1 MTDAECWHAIERDLP
16 RLWRVYVDG
25 RYSEQLTCRSVDVF
39 DLAQASLV
47 QSFVD
52 TLEWGKHAAL
62 LEARCDATAERMQ
75 TKTTFVVDRTSGCST
90 LY

>member
-16 RLWRVYVDG
+16 RAWRVFVDG
-25 RYSEQLTCRSVDVF
+25 RYNEQLTCRSADVF

-47 QSFVD
+47 QAFVD
-52 TLEWGKHAAL
+52 TLEWGQHAVS
-62 LEARCDATAERMQ
+62 LEARCDATAERMRA
-75 TKTTFVVDRTSGCST
+75 KATFVVDRSSGHST